1 MPDAKITT
9 TRQRQQLRRQF
20 RQQRRALSVGQRR
33 RASAR
38 FGPALARAIQHRP
51 ARHIAIY
58 LPNDGELD
66 VRPALRHPRFRQ
78 ASTYLPFVDALRP
91 GHLQFRLWRHHHPM
105 RPNAYGIHE
114 PALRYRGRALWA
126 LDVIILPAVA
136 FDEAGYRLGMGGGY
150 YDRTLAQLARHPRR
164 PRLVAAGYD
173 FQKMA
178 RGEIPVAP
186 WDQPVDSVVTAA
198 CE

>member
-1 MPDAKITT
+1 MPDAKTT
-9 TRQRQQLRRQF
+9 DTRQRQQLRRQF
-20 RQQRRALSVGQRR
+20 RQRRRALSSGQRR

-51 ARHIAIY
+51 ARHVAIY

-66 VRPALRHPRFRQ
+66 VRPALRHPRFQQ

-91 GHLQFRLWRHHHPM
+91 GYLQFRLWQPHHPM

-114 PALRYRGRALWA
+114 PALRHRGRALWA

-150 YDRTLAQLARHPRR
+150 YDRTLEQLARHPRR

-173 FQKMA
+173 FQEVE
-178 RGEIPVAP
+178 RGELPVAP
-186 WDQPVDSVVTAA
+186 WDQPVESIVTASSA
-198 CE
+198 

>member
-1 MPDAKITT
+1 MPDAKTT
-9 TRQRQQLRRQF
+9 DTRQRRQLRRQF
-20 RQQRRALSVGQRR
+20 RQRRRALSIGQRR

-38 FGPALARAIQHRP
+38 FGTALARAIQHRP
-51 ARHIAIY
+51 ARHVAIY

-66 VRPALRHPRFRQ
+66 VRPALRHPRFQQ

-91 GHLQFRLWRHHHPM
+91 GYLQFRLWHHHHPM
-105 RPNAYGIHE
+105 RPNAYGIQE

-136 FDEAGYRLGMGGGY
+136 FNEEGYRLGMGGGY
-150 YDRTLAQLARHPRR
+150 YDRTLEQLARHPRR

-173 FQKMA
+173 FQKME
-178 RGEIPVAP
+178 RGELPVAP
-186 WDQPVDSVVTAA
+186 WDQPVDKVVTAA
-198 CE
+198 SE

>member
-51 ARHIAIY
+51 ARHVAIY

-66 VRPALRHPRFRQ
+66 VRPALRHPRFQQ
-78 ASTYLPFVDALRP
+78 AS
-91 GHLQFRLWRHHHPM
+91 
-105 RPNAYGIHE
+105 PNAYGIHE

-198 CE
+198 SE

>member
-51 ARHIAIY
+51 ARHVAIY

-66 VRPALRHPRFRQ
+66 VRPALRHPRFQQ

-91 GHLQFRLWRHHHPM
+91 GYLQFRLWQHHHPM
-105 RPNAYGIHE
+105 CANAYGIHE

-150 YDRTLAQLARHPRR
+150 YDRTLEQLARHPRR

-173 FQKMA
+173 FQKME
-178 RGEIPVAP
+178 RGELPVAP
-186 WDQPVDSVVTAA
+186 WDQPVESIVTASSA
-198 CE
+198 

>member
-51 ARHIAIY
+51 ARHVAIY

-66 VRPALRHPRFRQ
+66 VRPALRHPRFQQ

-150 YDRTLAQLARHPRR
+150 YLSLIH
-164 PRLVAAGYD
+164 
-173 FQKMA
+173 
-178 RGEIPVAP
+178 I
-186 WDQPVDSVVTAA
+186 
-198 CE
+198 